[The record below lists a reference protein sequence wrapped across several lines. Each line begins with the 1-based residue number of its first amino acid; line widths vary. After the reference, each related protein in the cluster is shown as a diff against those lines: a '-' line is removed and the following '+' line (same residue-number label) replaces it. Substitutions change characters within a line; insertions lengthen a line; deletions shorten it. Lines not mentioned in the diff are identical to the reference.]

1 LFAYSKNS
9 SPKPFCPFIAR
20 KINSL
25 SNFRMLAFF
34 FLTNIRNLHHPTI
47 NNCNFTRLKMLLA
60 LLSADVPLFQFEFHE
75 TRSWISCISNLCQID
90 KFSVVQNDNEN
101 RFTNQFAKKLTP
113 IWFFINETCL
123 FKESYYIKVVLL
135 AKSCLAWKILLFNGR
150 EPFALILRTAV
161 DDFLWHVCK

>member
-9 SPKPFCPFIAR
+9 SPKPFIAR
-20 KINSL
+20 KINSFVKFSYASIL
-25 SNFRMLAFF
+25 S
-34 FLTNIRNLHHPTI
+34 TIRILHHPTI
-47 NNCNFTRLKMLLA
+47 NNCNFTRLKILLA